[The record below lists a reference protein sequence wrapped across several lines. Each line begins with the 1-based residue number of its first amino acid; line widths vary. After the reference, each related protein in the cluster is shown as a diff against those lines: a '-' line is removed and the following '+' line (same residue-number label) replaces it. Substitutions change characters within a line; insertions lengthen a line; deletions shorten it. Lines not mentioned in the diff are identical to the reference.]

1 MTGVFRWQDVL
12 DILIVAFII
21 YRIVLLIKGTRAI
34 QLIIGLII
42 IFAAFFFARKLE
54 LFTLGWVLHNFVG
67 SILLVVVVLFQNEIR
82 HVLLALGRS
91 PFFSKIT
98 YVEETLFFD
107 EIVNACAIMSKR
119 KIGGLIVIEREEGLE
134 GFMEIGIKFES
145 DVNTELIVSIFQSA
159 SPLHDGALIIQQ
171 GKIRAASCVLPLT
184 MKEDL
189 PKSLGTRHRAA
200 IGITEVTDA
209 VTIAVSEE
217 TGQVSYTVAGD
228 IYGGVTP
235 DALRKVLKD
244 LLT

>member
-1 MTGVFRWQDVL
+1 MIGSFRWQDLL

-34 QLIIGLII
+34 QLIVGLII

-54 LFTLGWVLHNFVG
+54 LFTLGWILNNFVA
-67 SILLVVVVLFQNEIR
+67 SVILVVVVLFQNEIR

-91 PFFSKIT
+91 PFFSKIS

-107 EIVNACAIMSKR
+107 ELINACVVMSKR
-119 KIGGLIVIEREEGLE
+119 RIGAIIAIQREAGLE
-134 GFMEIGIKFES
+134 EFMEIGTRLES
-145 DVNTELIVSIFQSA
+145 DVNTELIVSMFQPA

-171 GKIRAASCVLPLT
+171 GRIKAASCVLPLT

-189 PKSLGTRHRAA
+189 PRALGTRHRAA

-209 VTIAVSEE
+209 VSIAVSEE
-217 TGQVSYTVAGD
+217 TGQVSYAVAGEMFRN
-228 IYGGVTP
+228 VTA
-235 DALRKVLKD
+235 DDLRKALKE